1 MKWKINYNQEVFNHF
16 FITSVDPV
24 KATLLMFGWL
34 AIALP
39 AVGPYPGTTLIT
51 PLGNP
56 A

>member
-1 MKWKINYNQEVFNHF
+1 MDYKFLPHCSTRQLY
-16 FITSVDPV
+16 ITSVDPV
-24 KATLLMFGWL
+24 KATLLIFGWL

-39 AVGPYPGTTLIT
+39 TVGPYPGTTLIT